1 MQVKSLSIIVP
12 EEPCINNC
20 AYCIYEMQGERNGN
34 CLDGSMPG
42 YILSKKDYA
51 TRLAFAR
58 EDGCN
63 ALVLTGQCE
72 PQQHR
77 AFLTDIGNINNNL
90 ANPFP
95 IVDMQTTGVLL
106 DKEYLYFLRVAVGVN
121 IITLQVASFL
131 DPVNQVMI
139 GMMQE
144 NKLELEPLC
153 RQIRK
158 SGFMLRLAIHLTDY
172 FNVYQGV
179 PEQLFKDAKEK
190 FGAQQITLRILSKD
204 GDSIQADWVREH
216 SASEI
221 VIDEL
226 KDYIGNKGIQLEQLE
241 YGMHRY
247 SIMGMSVIIDSKR
260 MPGALYGRPE
270 RPVMRADGRLYS
282 RWDDEGSIIF

>member
-1 MQVKSLSIIVP
+1 MQVNLSIIVP
-12 EEPCINNC
+12 DADCINNC

-34 CLDGSMPG
+34 CLDDSLPG

-51 TRLAFAR
+51 TRLAFAH
-58 EDGCN
+58 EGGYN

-131 DPVNQVMI
+131 DSVNQVTI

-144 NKLELEPLC
+144 K
-153 RQIRK
+153 
-158 SGFMLRLAIHLTDY
+158 
-172 FNVYQGV
+172 
-179 PEQLFKDAKEK
+179 
-190 FGAQQITLRILSKD
+190 
-204 GDSIQADWVREH
+204 
-216 SASEI
+216 
-221 VIDEL
+221 
-226 KDYIGNKGIQLEQLE
+226 
-241 YGMHRY
+241 
-247 SIMGMSVIIDSKR
+247 
-260 MPGALYGRPE
+260 
-270 RPVMRADGRLYS
+270 
-282 RWDDEGSIIF
+282 